1 VADTIVSKLLMPVRT
16 GDTALTAIAATAG
29 DIERGRYVSSDVAT
43 AWRQGRQYV
52 VETEAETVFYRSAM
66 SAAREFCGLSWRMA

>member
-1 VADTIVSKLLMPVRT
+1 MTDTIVSKLLMPVRD
-16 GDTALTAIAATAG
+16 GDTALVAITATASE
-29 DIERGRYVSSDVAT
+29 IERRYVSSDVAT